1 MAEIIAFKKPKPSEK
16 HRGKT
21 LCRSGFH
28 QWKTDTKTRFDVKSG
43 KLITRELCRRCGKI
57 RVFPT

>member
-28 QWKTDTKTRFDVKSG
+28 RWEADATTRFDVKSG
-43 KLITRELCRRCGKI
+43 KLITREVCRRYGKT
-57 RVFPT
+57 RVIPT